1 VQTYAHQ
8 TLTVQIRPIAKV
20 KGIPKERTWSFE
32 INGISHPG
40 SILATADGVPVQCT
54 FRYEETKCKLIVH
67 LPQLA
72 VDSNISLIL
81 GNVELQ
87 QWTSKVTDRLFQ
99 LISAERMPTSIKF
112 QFMSHINE
120 LMNSPKWLRAI
131 EHHFT
136 HFQLLSIIESI
147 FWKQSQPIPTD
158 AQIAWLDAQLKL
170 TEWIKST
177 TKHG

>member
-1 VQTYAHQ
+1 
-8 TLTVQIRPIAKV
+8 VQIRPISLKV
-20 KGIPKERTWSFE
+20 KGIPRERTWSFE
-32 INGISHPG
+32 INGISHPE
-40 SILATADGVPVQCT
+40 SVLATADEVPVECKFT
-54 FRYEETKCKLIVH
+54 YEETKCKLIVH

-72 VDSNISLIL
+72 VESKISLIL

-87 QWTSKVTDRLFQ
+87 QWKSKVTDRLAQ
-99 LISAERMPTSIKF
+99 LITAERMPTSIKF
-112 QFMSHINE
+112 LFMSYLNE
-120 LMNSPKWLRAI
+120 LLNNPKWLRAI

-136 HFQLLSIIESI
+136 HSQLLSILESI
-147 FWKQSQPIPTD
+147 FWKQSKPIATD